1 MVSKYYVKSIIDLKL
16 YTQKN
21 YLVMIFL
28 GETKPRAFSINNI

>member
-1 MVSKYYVKSIIDLKL
+1 MVSKYYVKTIIDLKL